1 MAAIQFIQSLW
12 FALPEQLREL
22 IVILVQIL
30 PLTVTVILCVAF
42 LTYGERKIIGYMQIR
57 VGPNRV
63 GPKGWF
69 QPFADTIKLI
79 IKEVVIPANANRFLF
94 VVAPLLSIVPA
105 LAAWAVV
112 PLFPGFAIA
121 DIDAGLLYVL
131 ALTSLASTA
140 SSSPAGRPI
149 RNMRSWVP
157 CVRLPRWLPT
167 KSPWALRWSAC

>member
-131 ALTSLASTA
+131 ALTSVSVYGIILAGWATNSKYA
-140 SSSPAGRPI
+140 
-149 RNMRSWVP
+149 
-157 CVRLPRWLPT
+157 LPWCH
-167 KSPWALRWSAC
+167 ALCCPDRCL